1 MAIETWTWWHFEV
14 ARLANALRDSQGP
27 WMVRTE
33 WHLWVAW
40 IVAEEPHLDVLI
52 EFLEETRR
60 EFALDALSFDHHPVV
75 FGLIE

>member
-1 MAIETWTWWHFEV
+1 
-14 ARLANALRDSQGP
+14 
-27 WMVRTE
+27 MVRTE